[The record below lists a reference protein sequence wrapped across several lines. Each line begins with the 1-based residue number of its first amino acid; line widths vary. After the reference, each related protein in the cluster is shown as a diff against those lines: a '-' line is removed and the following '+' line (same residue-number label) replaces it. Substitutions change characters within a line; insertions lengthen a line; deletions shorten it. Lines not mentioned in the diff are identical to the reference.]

1 MAQDNQEPQP
11 VPEQRDIDLTK
22 GSRGADVFP
31 AADPVALQ
39 AMMAS
44 PGPLMPE
51 PPSTPQAS
59 APEPPPVTESD

>member
-1 MAQDNQEPQP
+1 VAQDNQEPQP
-11 VPEQRDIDLTK
+11 APEQRVIDLARE
-22 GSRGADVFP
+22 SRGADVFLP
-31 AADPVALQ
+31 AEPVALQ
-39 AMMAS
+39 AMMAT